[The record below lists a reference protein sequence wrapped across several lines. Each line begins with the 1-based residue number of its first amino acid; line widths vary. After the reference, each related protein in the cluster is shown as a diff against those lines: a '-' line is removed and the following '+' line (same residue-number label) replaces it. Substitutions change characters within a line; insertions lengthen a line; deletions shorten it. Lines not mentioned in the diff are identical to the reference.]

1 MDFLRKEVLGYR
13 LKSERKRRDVMYLF
27 VLRKEFSLMEK
38 SIILMVIAVI
48 FQMTEALAQEEF
60 KPSVDF
66 KGSRFSAGYLDSGK
80 NGSFSDGSFQAPD
93 VKLRVNWQMSP
104 DVTVVTRMSLSNAV
118 FGGLDYFY
126 MDYKNFFALMSPSL
140 KSDESKFNPS
150 LRIGRL
156 KVDIGEET
164 WADNPVESV
173 VISNSSAAVK
183 GYDEGMQIYD
193 DLFIGIPVKW
203 SLSLTNGNSGTGADN
218 EQAKGLCFKIGA
230 NPFKDFYVSASR
242 YSSGD
247 IGTGKAEIS
256 YAGLTDAPAK
266 SEKWQ
271 RLILELDLRY
281 DFGVGKENRL
291 NPGAPAWSDSKGFV
305 RFAYGMFDDDGDA
318 PIVSVI
324 DRKGSYAFIEGCYNV
339 TDSIYLGTRY
349 SFTDFEDSDVYA
361 SLNGA
366 TANSQTRVSIGAGF
380 RLTNNTHLKF
390 EYMLNDEKVSSGTDE
405 PENDQAGFLF
415 TTKF

>member
-1 MDFLRKEVLGYR
+1 MTKTIMLVLT
-13 LKSERKRRDVMYLF
+13 
-27 VLRKEFSLMEK
+27 
-38 SIILMVIAVI
+38 AVI
-48 FQMTEALAQEEF
+48 FQIAEIRAQEEF

-66 KGSRFSAGYLDSGK
+66 KGSRFSTGYLDSGK

-104 DVTVVTRMSLSNAV
+104 DVTVVTRMSLNNAT
-118 FGGLDYFY
+118 FNGLDYFY
-126 MDYKNFFALMSPSL
+126 MDYKNFFALMAPSL
-140 KSDESKFNPS
+140 KSDGSMFNPS
-150 LRIGRL
+150 LRIGRF

-173 VISNSSAAVK
+173 VISNSVSAVK

-193 DLFIGIPVKW
+193 DLSMGVPLKW

-230 NPFKDFYVSASR
+230 NPLKDLYMSVSR
-242 YSSGD
+242 YDSGD
-247 IGTGKAEIS
+247 LGSGKAEIS

-266 SEKWQ
+266 AETWKRSIFEF
-271 RLILELDLRY
+271 DLRY
-281 DFGVGKENRL
+281 DFGAGKENRL
-291 NPGAPAWSDSKGFV
+291 NPGAPAWSDSKGFI
-305 RFAYGMFDDDGDA
+305 RLAYGLFDDNGDA
-318 PIVSVI
+318 STAVVT
-324 DRKGSYAFIEGCYNV
+324 DRQGAYAFLEGCYNV
-339 TDSIYLGTRY
+339 TDSIYLGTRW
-349 SFTDFEDSDVYA
+349 SFTDFEDSGVYA

-366 TANSQTRVSIGAGF
+366 TANSQTRVSIGTGF

-390 EYMLNDEKVSSGTDE
+390 EYTLSDEEVKSGTDE
-405 PENDQAGFLF
+405 PENNQAGFLV

>member
-1 MDFLRKEVLGYR
+1 MK
-13 LKSERKRRDVMYLF
+13 KT
-27 VLRKEFSLMEK
+27 
-38 SIILMVIAVI
+38 IILTLTAVI
-48 FQMTEALAQEEF
+48 FQMTAALAQEEF

-80 NGSFSDGSFQAPD
+80 NGSFSDGSFQTPD

-104 DVTVVTRMSLSNAV
+104 DVTVVTRMSLSNAT

-126 MDYKNFFALMSPSL
+126 MDYKNFFALMAPSL

-193 DLFIGIPVKW
+193 DLSLGIPVKW

-218 EQAKGLCFKIGA
+218 EQAKALCLKIAA
-230 NPFKDFYVSASR
+230 NPLKDLYMSVSR
-242 YSSGD
+242 YGSGD
-247 IGTGKAEIS
+247 LGSGKAEIS
-256 YAGLTDAPAK
+256 YAGLADAPAK

-271 RLILELDLRY
+271 RSIFEFDLRY
-281 DFGVGKENRL
+281 DFGAGKESRL
-291 NPGAPAWSDSKGFV
+291 NPGAPAWSDSKAFI
-305 RFAYGMFDDDGDA
+305 RLAYGLFDDDGDA
-318 PIVSVI
+318 SGAVVT

-339 TDSIYLGTRY
+339 TGSIYLGTRY

-390 EYMLNDEKVSSGTDE
+390 EYMLNGEKVGSGTDE
-405 PENDQAGFLF
+405 PENDQMGFLF